1 MEEEIWKDIPGY
13 EGLYQVS
20 TLGRVKSLGRKI
32 VRNNGRVFTIKEKIL
47 KDRIGSSK
55 RPYVALFKD
64 KKRKDIMVHIL
75 VALAFIGE
83 RPKNYQVLHKD
94 GNILNNKLENLS
106 YDTRQ
111 QNAIDF
117 YRYGQ
122 NGSNGKLSIDDV
134 VKIRKLYKTGDYL
147 QRELSELFGVSS
159 NQISRIVNQKR
170 YSWLENDGTI
180 KESQTKII

>member
-1 MEEEIWKDIPGY
+1 MEKEVWKDIPGY

-20 TLGRVKSLGRKI
+20 NVGRVKSLERKI
-32 VRNNGRVFTIKEKIL
+32 TRSDGRLCTIKEKIL

-55 RPYVALFKD
+55 RPYVALFKERN
-64 KKRKDIMVHIL
+64 RKDVMIHVL
-75 VALAFIGE
+75 VALSFIGE
-83 RPKNYQVLHKD
+83 RPKDYQVLHKD
-94 GNILNNKLENLS
+94 GDILNNRLENLS

-134 VKIRKLYKTGDYL
+134 VEIRKLYKTGNYL
-147 QRELSELFGVSS
+147 QRELSESFGVSQ
-159 NQISRIVNQKR
+159 NQISRIVNKKK
-170 YSWLENDGTI
+170 YSWLEDDGTI
-180 KESQTKII
+180 KKSQTKII

>member
-1 MEEEIWKDIPGY
+1 MEKETWRDIPDY

-20 TLGRVKSLGRKI
+20 TLGRIKSLERKI
-32 VRNNGRVFTIKEKIL
+32 IRSNGRVFTIKEKIL
-47 KDRIGSSK
+47 KDRIGNSK

-64 KKRKDIMVHIL
+64 QKRKDVMVHTL

-83 RPKNYQVLHKD
+83 RPKDYQVLHKD
-94 GNILNNKLENLS
+94 GDILNNRLENLS

-122 NGSNGKLSIDDV
+122 NGSNGKLSTDDV
-134 VKIRKLYKTGDYL
+134 VKIRKLYKSGDYL
-147 QRELSELFGVSS
+147 QRELSDLFGVTQ
-159 NQISRIVNQKR
+159 NQTSRIVNKKR